1 MTEKNAL
8 DLEKTYAYDE
18 MGNLTSITSP
28 SGAKTSLSYT
38 KLDQLKTITSP
49 TGRETE
55 LSYDPVG
62 QVTKRV

>member
-1 MTEKNAL
+1 MLDFFCLTYGVQFNVAGRLLTERNAL

-38 KLDQLKTITSP
+38 KLD
-49 TGRETE
+49 
-55 LSYDPVG
+55 
-62 QVTKRV
+62 

>member
-1 MTEKNAL
+1 MVEKNAL
-8 DLEKTYAYDE
+8 DLEKTYTYDE

-49 TGRETE
+49 TGRET
-55 LSYDPVG
+55 
-62 QVTKRV
+62 